1 MVRLISLMFLLSCA
15 EIKIHSTKKYPVSF
29 NKEKNHSRNISMVVE
44 KEFFI
49 WGIYPKDQKLNLASE
64 MKERGILTLSELR
77 ITEKARTP
85 DVLWTIFSMGLYA
98 PRTYVIEG
106 KTTIK

>member
-1 MVRLISLMFLLSCA
+1 MVKLISLMFLLSCA
-15 EIKIHSTKKYPVSF
+15 EIKIHSTKKYPLSF
-29 NKEKNHSRNISMVVE
+29 KKEKNHSRNISMVIE
-44 KEFFI
+44 KEFFV
-49 WGIYPKDQKLNLASE
+49 WGIYPKNQNLNIATE
-64 MKERGILTLSELR
+64 MKERGILSLSELKVL
-77 ITEKARTP
+77 EKPTTP